1 MKQWRWED
9 VMPSH
14 MTDGSD
20 DDDDDE
26 EEEEEEEDWWSPTY
40 NIAYNLRLLL

>member
-20 DDDDDE
+20 DE
-26 EEEEEEEDWWSPTY
+26 EEEEEQEEEE
-40 NIAYNLRLLL
+40 